1 MDFALLGTH
10 SGQVKYFFFLLLFQH
25 TINIRSRNLITL
37 IKLFHNSFLVIY
49 CPRLPQ
55 KEVEEI
61 LGEAEVLQ
69 QFEINKGRKLVPVA
83 GSRCISGI
91 LKRNALFRVER
102 SGMVIHEGISHLL

>member
-1 MDFALLGTH
+1 M
-10 SGQVKYFFFLLLFQH
+10 
-25 TINIRSRNLITL
+25 
-37 IKLFHNSFLVIY
+37 IY

-61 LGEAEVLQ
+61 FGEAEVLQ

-102 SGMVIHEGISHLL
+102 SGIVIHEGIVIYFDVLSIIVIISFLRTIIINASS